1 MNTEP
6 YEAHGAGDPGAAPA
20 ATGLALL
27 AAGGWLLT
35 TTRPWNKPGHPFTL
49 GLEWTASAALLLT
62 GLLLLAH
69 GIRAVHGTPPPP
81 TNPGAEA

>member
-6 YEAHGAGDPGAAPA
+6 YETPGAADAGAAPA

-35 TTRPWNKPGHPFTL
+35 TTRPWNRPGHPLAL

-69 GIRAVHGTPPPP
+69 GIRAVHGHPNPP
-81 TNPGAEA
+81 TEPGPGT